1 MNPFSRLVNPRLPS
15 VALGLE
21 KGSAAAVSLERSG
34 PGRYSVRR
42 AAMVALPES
51 VLTPNFDTQNIPDP
65 EGLAALLSELA
76 TGAGLLRERK
86 WSVTLP
92 EAAARSVIVTM
103 DGAAGARSEQ
113 DEVMRWKVE
122 RAFGAPYDAMRVSR
136 ERIAPDASG
145 RQRFLTVGTRWDVLA
160 EYEAILRKLGWRAG
174 LVLPRQLGEAQ
185 WLLSSPVMRSLG
197 DTLLLSSHIE
207 GFTAVLVRG
216 GQPLVIRS
224 VLCEAA
230 DYEDEL
236 FRLLLFYRDRIAN
249 DSTDRVIDA
258 FLLLG
263 TGFRSTRVIEIIRE
277 TLGAEARSLDAGDVG
292 LTLPG
297 NELSF
302 HSLAAPAGLA
312 TLAWS

>member
-21 KGSAAAVSLERSG
+21 QGSAAAVSLERSG
-34 PGRYSVRR
+34 PGRFGIRR
-42 AAMVALPES
+42 AAMVSLPNS
-51 VLTPNFDTQNIPDP
+51 ALTPHFDSPNIPDP
-65 EGLAALLSELA
+65 DSFAGLITELV

-103 DGAAGARSEQ
+103 DSATGARSEQ

-122 RAFGAPYDAMRVSR
+122 RAFGAPFDEMRVSR

-160 EYEAILRKLGWRAG
+160 EYEAVLAKLGWRAG
-174 LVLPRQLGEAQ
+174 MVLPRQLGEAQ
-185 WLLSSPVMRSLG
+185 WLFASPAIRAMGDALMLS
-197 DTLLLSSHIE
+197 THNE

-224 VLCEAA
+224 VLCEKE

-236 FRLLLFYRDRIAN
+236 FRLLLFYRDRIVT
-249 DSTDRVIDA
+249 DSADRVIDA

-263 TGFRSTRVIEIIRE
+263 TGFRSARVIEIIRE

-292 LTLPG
+292 LNLPSG
-297 NELSF
+297 ELNF
-302 HSLAAPAGLA
+302 DSLAAPAGLA
-312 TLAWS
+312 TLAWL

>member
-34 PGRYSVRR
+34 PGRFGVRR
-42 AAMVALPES
+42 AAMVSLPASALNPS
-51 VLTPNFDTQNIPDP
+51 FDSPNIPDAD
-65 EGLAALLSELA
+65 GFAALITELA

-103 DGAAGARSEQ
+103 DSAGGARSEQ

-122 RAFGAPYDAMRVSR
+122 RAFGAPYDEMRVSR
-136 ERIAPDASG
+136 QRISPDASG
-145 RQRFLTVGTRWDVLA
+145 RQRFLTVATRWDVLA
-160 EYEAILRKLGWRAG
+160 EYEAVLDKLRWRAG
-174 LVLPRQLGEAQ
+174 MILPRQLGEAQ
-185 WLLSSPVMRSLG
+185 WLLASPGARLLG
-197 DTLLLSSHIE
+197 DTLLLSSHDE

-224 VLCEAA
+224 VLCEAE

-236 FRLLLFYRDRIAN
+236 FRLMLFYRDRIAN
-249 DSTDRVIDA
+249 DAPDRAIDA

-263 TGFRSTRVIEIIRE
+263 TGFSSARVVEIIRE
-277 TLGAEARSLDAGDVG
+277 TLGAEARSLGAGDVG
-292 LTLPG
+292 LSLPG
-297 NELSF
+297 NELTF
-302 HSLAAPAGLA
+302 DSLAAPAGLA
-312 TLAWS
+312 SLAWS

>member
-34 PGRYSVRR
+34 PGRFGVRR
-42 AAMVALPES
+42 AAMVSLPASALNPS
-51 VLTPNFDTQNIPDP
+51 FDSPNIPDTD
-65 EGLAALLSELA
+65 GFAALITELA

-103 DGAAGARSEQ
+103 DSAGAARSEQ

-122 RAFGAPYDAMRVSR
+122 RAFGAPYDEMRVSR
-136 ERIAPDASG
+136 QRISPDATG
-145 RQRFLTVGTRWDVLA
+145 RQRFLTVATRWDVLA
-160 EYEAILRKLGWRAG
+160 EYEAVLDKLRWRAG
-174 LVLPRQLGEAQ
+174 MILPRQLGEAQ
-185 WLLSSPVMRSLG
+185 WLLASPGARLLG
-197 DTLLLSSHIE
+197 DTLLLSSHDE

-224 VLCEAA
+224 VLCEAE

-236 FRLLLFYRDRIAN
+236 FRLMLFYRDRIAN
-249 DSTDRVIDA
+249 DAPDRAIDA

-263 TGFRSTRVIEIIRE
+263 TGFSSARVVEIIRE
-277 TLGAEARSLDAGDVG
+277 TLGAEARSLGAGDVG
-292 LTLPG
+292 LSLPG

-302 HSLAAPAGLA
+302 DSLAAPAGLA
-312 TLAWS
+312 SLAWS